1 MLPTKHL
8 LVFTL
13 FLLLLLAAMCAATG
27 CRATRQAAEEESAAM
42 RQHTDSAATLQRECV
57 SQFLSA
63 DSLSQLAALTM
74 DSLRLSFVC
83 PPARTA
89 AGSSETAPGPCGSP
103 LSGGY
108 ASARSSSNGKPSSLT
123 VYGLH
128 LSREVKKQSTLQ
140 AFRADSTA
148 QGVQSATS
156 LERSSVHKVQSSTKE
171 AKPFSWLKLAI
182 ANISFLAAAIWLFIR
197 LRRKN

>member
-1 MLPTKHL
+1 MIPTKHL
-8 LVFTL
+8 LCFTL

-27 CRATRQAAEEESAAM
+27 CRTTRQAAEEETAAL
-42 RQHTDSAATLQRECV
+42 RQHTDSAASLQRECV

-83 PPARTA
+83 PPTRTA
-89 AGSSETAPGPCGSP
+89 AGSSESAPGPCGSP
-103 LSGGY
+103 LSSDN
-108 ASARSSSNGKPSSLT
+108 ASASFSSHGKPSSLT
-123 VYGLH
+123 IYGLH

-148 QGVQSATS
+148 QGVQSATT
-156 LERSSVHKVQSSTKE
+156 LERSSSHKVQTATKE

-182 ANISFLAAAIWLFIR
+182 ANISFLAAAIWLFVR